1 MSSYKKFAD
10 FYDTLTENVDY
21 KVRSDYISNFFCQ
34 YGNGGNKVLDLA
46 CGTGSFSKELLN
58 RGYSVFGID
67 KSADMLTVADN
78 KCSGNAS
85 FIQCDMTDF
94 QLKDKFDYCIC
105 MLDSINHLEN
115 INDVENCVNSVFDC
129 LNPGGLFI
137 FDVNTVYKHKNIL
150 ADNTFVFDYDD
161 FFLSWDNE
169 SMGDNVVRILI
180 DMFVYNGKNYD
191 RFSEEFCEKAYT
203 VDELTKILNKFE
215 IVGIFDE
222 LTENVPKSDSERIY
236 FVLRRN

>member
-21 KVRSDYISNFFCQ
+21 KVRSGYISNFFCQ

-46 CGTGSFSKELLN
+46 CGTGSFSKELVD
-58 RGYSVFGID
+58 RGYSVLGID
-67 KSADMLTVADN
+67 MSTDMLTVADN
-78 KCSGNAS
+78 KCAGNAN

-94 QLKDKFDYCIC
+94 QLNEKFDYCVC
-105 MLDSINHLEN
+105 MLDSINHLKS
-115 INDVENCVNSVFDC
+115 INDVKKCFESVYDC

-150 ADNTFVFDYDD
+150 ADNTFVFDYEN

-169 SMGDNVVRILI
+169 YIGDNAVRILL
-180 DMFVYNGKNYD
+180 DMFVFNGVNYD
-191 RFSEEFCEKAYT
+191 RYSEEFSEKAYT
-203 VDELTKILNKFE
+203 VDELRKILKKFE
-215 IVGIFDE
+215 ILGIFDE
-222 LTENVPKSDSERIY
+222 LTENQPKSNSERIY
-236 FVLRRN
+236 FVVRRN

>member
-21 KVRSDYISNFFCQ
+21 KVRSGYISNFFCQ

-46 CGTGSFSKELLN
+46 CGTGSFSREFID
-58 RGYSVFGID
+58 RGYSVLGVD
-67 KSADMLTVADN
+67 MSSDMLTVADN
-78 KCSGNAS
+78 KCAGNAR

-94 QLKDKFDYCIC
+94 ELNEKFDYCIC

-115 INDVENCVNSVFDC
+115 INDVEKCFKCVYES

-169 SMGDNVVRILI
+169 YMGDNVVRILL
-180 DMFVYNGKNYD
+180 DMFVFNGVNYD
-191 RFSEEFCEKAYT
+191 RYSEEFCEKAYT
-203 VDELTKILNKFE
+203 VDELRKVLCKFE
-215 IVGIFDE
+215 ILGIFDE
-222 LTENVPKSDSERIY
+222 LTENEPKPDSERIY